1 MKKYPLFI
9 LIAVSVVLVSIPGLI
24 ISITDKSFS
33 YPAAAVLIHTIKDGD
48 AERILHPGKAKAP
61 DLEDVPAVIPEEAK
75 ALMEAAAKDRDG
87 AEADDEKNEG
97 MKVKETAGE
106 EKESE
111 EESEESGE
119 EEEEEEHDRHEDEDS
134 DEDEDH
140 DEDDDQD
147 DGEHE
152 DDEDDGWKEFTTV
165 DNDYFEDACYI
176 GDSRVQGL
184 GLYSGLPGTN
194 YGITSMQIYRF
205 FDKKVVETPL
215 GKVTLAEALAGD
227 QKFGKIYLG
236 FGLNEL
242 GWGNDGTFA
251 EHYYNLIDYIKA
263 VQPDAIIYVMGLLH
277 VTEAEER
284 KSSVFTN
291 SAIDHRNEEIRQ
303 IAEDEH
309 VYYLDLNEVFTD
321 ENGRLPAED
330 SFDGIH
336 IKANAM
342 YKWADYLKTH
352 AIEPD

>member
-9 LIAVSVVLVSIPGLI
+9 LIVLSVVLVSIPGLLI
-24 ISITDKSFS
+24 NISDRSFS
-33 YPAAAVLIHTIKDGD
+33 YPAAAVLIHAIKDGE
-48 AERILHPGKAKAP
+48 AGRILHPNSNELP
-61 DLEDVPAVIPEEAK
+61 DSENAQAVIPDEAK
-75 ALMEAAAKDRDG
+75 ALMEAAVKERGGADPEDG
-87 AEADDEKNEG
+87 KGEG
-97 MKVKETAGE
+97 MKAAEEADEEARGE
-106 EKESE
+106 EDSESSDEESEDSE
-111 EESEESGE
+111 EESRDDHEEDTGDE
-119 EEEEEEHDRHEDEDS
+119 EDS
-134 DEDEDH
+134 DEDKEQDEGEEG
-140 DEDDDQD
+140 DEDD
-147 DGEHE
+147 
-152 DDEDDGWKEFTTV
+152 WKEFTTV
-165 DNDYFEDACYI
+165 DDDYFEDACYI

-194 YGITSMQIYRF
+194 YGVTSMQIHRF
-205 FDKKVVETPL
+205 FDKKVIDTPL

-263 VQPDAIIYVMGLLH
+263 VQPDATIYVMGLLH

-291 SAIDHRNEEIRQ
+291 SAIDRRNEEIKQ

-352 AIEPD
+352 AIEAD